1 MRKQSHSIQC
11 KRWSDDAFDIC
22 PAELCSQSRFTHQ
35 YADSAVLNCNGRL
48 VTTTVYIR
56 TRGHPGWAYGQAHT
70 FVIIIIR
77 SSLSSNEKMLHL
89 FSASCIWDSKSPFER
104 YRHSNLRF
112 KTIKIIGV
120 NSLNFCEQEEKT
132 LWSKFKPNMFARWKI
147 SSGRTRERED
157 RQRERGRVGKTPKT
171 DTSSAIYKGKPEIVT
186 LDKTV

>member
-1 MRKQSHSIQC
+1 MRKQSHSSQC

-35 YADSAVLNCNGRL
+35 YADSAVLNHNGRL
-48 VTTTVYIR
+48 VTTTVYNR

-70 FVIIIIR
+70 FVIR

-104 YRHSNLRF
+104 YRHFNLRF

-120 NSLNFCEQEEKT
+120 ISLTFGEQEEKT

-147 SSGRTRERED
+147 SGGRTRERED
-157 RQRERGRVGKTPKT
+157 RQRDREEEWGRPQKQ
-171 DTSSAIYKGKPEIVT
+171 T
-186 LDKTV
+186 LAALSTKESRK